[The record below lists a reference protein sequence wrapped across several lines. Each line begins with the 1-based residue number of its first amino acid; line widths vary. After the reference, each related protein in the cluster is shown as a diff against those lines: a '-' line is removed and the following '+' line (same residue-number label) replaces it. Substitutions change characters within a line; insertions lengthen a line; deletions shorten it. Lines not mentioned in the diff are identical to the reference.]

1 MSRKK
6 KKGRKN
12 YPMALGR
19 IGKN

>member
-6 KKGRKN
+6 RRKN

-19 IGKN
+19 IGKS